1 LLDQVIDSGG
11 GKSTVLNRGIKLDL
25 SKAVPYIQE
34 KEIADMQPDLSIAHD
49 MIENK
54 NGSGNNLLG
63 WVDLPKYYDRDEFNR
78 IKAAAQKIKEN
89 SDALIVIGVGGSYLG
104 ARAAIEMLSHS
115 FNNVLSKDKRKNLA
129 VFYAG
134 NNMSSTYMYDL
145 VHTVEEMD
153 LSINVIS
160 KSGTTTEPAIAFKI
174 FKKLLEEKYGKE
186 EARNRI
192 YVTTDSKKGVLRK
205 IADREEYETF
215 SIPDD
220 VGGRYSVL
228 TSVGLLPISAAGI
241 DIDEMMRG
249 AEDACLEYKVEDLQ
263 KNPAY
268 QYAAARNI
276 LYRKGKVIEMIVN
289 FEPCLHYFGEW
300 WKQLFAESQGKD
312 NKGIFPASVDF
323 STDLHSMGQY
333 IQQGLRIMFETF
345 INVEKPRREILI
357 KKDIE
362 DPDGIDF
369 LDGKSMD
376 FINHQAFKG
385 AVLAH
390 NKGNVPVII
399 LNVPEL
405 TAYYFGYMVYFF
417 EKSCGI
423 SGYLMGINPFN
434 QPGVEAYKKNMLAF
448 LGKPGYEYKKK
459 KLEEILN

>member
-1 LLDQVIDSGG
+1 MLDQVIDSGG

-192 YVTTDSKKGVLRK
+192 YVTTDSK
-205 IADREEYETF
+205 RE
-215 SIPDD
+215 S
-220 VGGRYSVL
+220 
-228 TSVGLLPISAAGI
+228 
-241 DIDEMMRG
+241 
-249 AEDACLEYKVEDLQ
+249 
-263 KNPAY
+263 
-268 QYAAARNI
+268 
-276 LYRKGKVIEMIVN
+276 
-289 FEPCLHYFGEW
+289 
-300 WKQLFAESQGKD
+300 
-312 NKGIFPASVDF
+312 
-323 STDLHSMGQY
+323 
-333 IQQGLRIMFETF
+333 
-345 INVEKPRREILI
+345 
-357 KKDIE
+357 
-362 DPDGIDF
+362 
-369 LDGKSMD
+369 
-376 FINHQAFKG
+376 
-385 AVLAH
+385 
-390 NKGNVPVII
+390 
-399 LNVPEL
+399 
-405 TAYYFGYMVYFF
+405 
-417 EKSCGI
+417 
-423 SGYLMGINPFN
+423 
-434 QPGVEAYKKNMLAF
+434 
-448 LGKPGYEYKKK
+448 
-459 KLEEILN
+459 

>member
-1 LLDQVIDSGG
+1 M
-11 GKSTVLNRGIKLDL
+11 LNKGIKLDL
-25 SKAVPYIQE
+25 SKVAPYVQE
-34 KEIADMQPDLSIAHD
+34 KEIMNMQSDISIAHN

-54 NGSGNNLLG
+54 NGRGNDQLG
-63 WVDLPKYYDRDEFNR
+63 WVDLPVYYDENEFRR
-78 IKAAAQKIKEN
+78 IKIAAQKIREK
-89 SDALIVIGVGGSYLG
+89 SDALIIIGIGGSYLG

-115 FNNVLSKDKRKNLA
+115 FNNILPKDKRRNLA

-145 VHTVEEMD
+145 IHTVEEMN

-160 KSGTTTEPAIAFKI
+160 KSGTTTEPAVAFRI
-174 FKKLLEEKYGKE
+174 FKKLLERKYGKE
-186 EARNRI
+186 ETRNRI
-192 YVTTDSKKGVLRK
+192 YVTTDSKKGVLRE
-205 IADREEYETF
+205 IADREGYETF
-215 SIPDD
+215 TIPDD

-228 TSVGLLPISAAGI
+228 TAVGLLPIAASGI
-241 DIDEMMRG
+241 DIDEMIRG
-249 AEDACLEYKVEDLQ
+249 AGDARLECRIEDLQ

-268 QYAAARNI
+268 QYAAVRNI
-276 LYRKGKVIEMIVN
+276 LYKKEKIIEMIVN

-345 INVEKPRREILI
+345 INVEKPRREIFI
-357 KKDIE
+357 EKDNE
-362 DPDGIDF
+362 NVDGINF
-369 LDGKSMD
+369 LDGKSID

-385 AVLAH
+385 TVLAH
-390 NKGNVPVII
+390 NKGNVPVIV

-423 SGYLMGINPFN
+423 GGYLMGINPFD
-434 QPGVEAYKKNMLAF
+434 QPGVETYKKNMFAF

-459 KLEEILN
+459 ELEGILD

>member
-1 LLDQVIDSGG
+1 MLF
-11 GKSTVLNRGIKLDL
+11 
-25 SKAVPYIQE
+25 
-34 KEIADMQPDLSIAHD
+34 
-49 MIENK
+49 
-54 NGSGNNLLG
+54 
-63 WVDLPKYYDRDEFNR
+63 PK
-78 IKAAAQKIKEN
+78 
-89 SDALIVIGVGGSYLG
+89 
-104 ARAAIEMLSHS
+104 
-115 FNNVLSKDKRKNLA
+115 
-129 VFYAG
+129 
-134 NNMSSTYMYDL
+134 
-145 VHTVEEMD
+145 
-153 LSINVIS
+153 
-160 KSGTTTEPAIAFKI
+160 
-174 FKKLLEEKYGKE
+174 
-186 EARNRI
+186 
-192 YVTTDSKKGVLRK
+192 
-205 IADREEYETF
+205 
-215 SIPDD
+215 
-220 VGGRYSVL
+220 
-228 TSVGLLPISAAGI
+228 
-241 DIDEMMRG
+241 
-249 AEDACLEYKVEDLQ
+249 C
-263 KNPAY
+263 